1 MHNRTKIRL
10 YRILLR
16 ITWIPSVLLLWI
28 PAQLAPRFNG
38 RYFFLF
44 DRYALGGA
52 QRVHLDILASL
63 ANKNKRVW
71 FTRLSLNSVLKSTF
85 YDQPNTR
92 SSDIHRW
99 CDNLVFRLFT
109 VHWMA
114 FYLNRHRG
122 AQVFSSNSTFFYDLL
137 PFLSKHLRTTE
148 LLHNFTYGRN
158 GMEWF
163 GLFNHRY
170 LSQRLTVDFST
181 LANIKRQYHEWNIA
195 PEWEA
200 RLGIIE
206 PGVRVPADEESGL
219 KAPAPPLHVLYAGRG
234 GPQKR
239 VWLIDRIAQAAYN
252 TGLPVQFH
260 FAGDIAD
267 ELSPDVKTAAV
278 LHGMVSKEA
287 DMYRIYTASHVLL
300 MTSAY
305 EGFPM
310 AIKEAMAC
318 RCIPVVTALEGNK
331 THLRAGE
338 NALLI
343 EAIEDEEAVVQQG
356 LAHLAALCADPAAV
370 ARLQDAAYNYAAA
383 HFRREDFIRKY
394 QTFFSAHEEDLAE
407 SLKGL

>member
-10 YRILLR
+10 FRILLYFS
-16 ITWIPSVLLLWI
+16 WMPSVLLLWV
-28 PAQLAPRFNG
+28 PAQLIPRFKG

-63 ANKNKRVW
+63 ANENKRVW
-71 FTRLSLNSVLKSTF
+71 FTRLSLNSVLKSAF
-85 YDQPNTR
+85 YSQPNTR

-99 CDNLVFRLFT
+99 CDNLIFRLFT

-122 AQVFSSNSTFFYDLL
+122 AHVFSSNSTFFYDLL

-148 LLHNFTYGRN
+148 LLHNFTYGHN

-163 GLFNHRY
+163 GLANRHH
-170 LSQRLTVDFST
+170 LSHRLTVDFST
-181 LANIKRQYHEWNIA
+181 LANIRQQYRKWNIA

-206 PGVRVPADEESGL
+206 PGVRVPAEEELGG
-219 KAPAPPLHVLYAGRG
+219 KTPAPPLHVLYAGRG

-239 VWLIDRIAQAAYN
+239 VWLIDRIATATQN
-252 TGLPVQFH
+252 TGLPIRFH
-260 FAGDIAD
+260 FAGDMAD
-267 ELSPDVKTAAV
+267 ELSPDVKAAAV
-278 LHGMVSKEA
+278 LHGMVSSEA
-287 DMYRIYTASHVLL
+287 DMYRIYTGAHVLL

-318 RCIPVVTALEGNK
+318 RCIPVVTALDGNK

-343 EAIEDEEAVVQQG
+343 EAVENEEAVVQQG
-356 LAHLAALCADPAAV
+356 LAHLATLCADPATV
-370 ARLQDAAYNYAAA
+370 ARLQDAARAYAAE

-394 QTFFSAHEEDLAE
+394 QAFFEGD
-407 SLKGL
+407 G